1 MTPHPRAMLNE
12 IAEVNPRLEAKLA
25 DNCVVSFL
33 GMTEVSADGTT
44 REGLDRAYSEVRKS
58 YTPFRSGDILVA
70 KITPC
75 FENGKI
81 AQAVTKQAIAFGS
94 TEFHVIRPRFNI
106 ADPRFILHYLRQDSI
121 RTRGERRMTGSAGQ
135 RRVPIS
141 FLEQLEVPLPSL
153 SEQRRIAAILDQA
166 DALRAQRRAALSLL
180 EELGSRAFD
189 LVVEE
194 ALSAEH
200 AKVQLSDAFW
210 FQEGPGVRNWQFR
223 DSGVK
228 LLNVGNIKPTG
239 VLDLQVSNRF
249 ISIEEAEGRYSHFL
263 VDPGDFVIASSGI
276 SFDTDG
282 LLRTRGA
289 FVSERDL
296 PLCMNTS
303 TIRFKQAHNSYRL
316 EYLAGWIQSAEF
328 RRQITRLVTGTA
340 QQNFGPSHLK
350 QIAITI
356 PPLWQQEGLSSHL
369 SAISSLQATQR
380 TALAELDALFASLQH
395 RAFRG
400 EL

>member
-1 MTPHPRAMLNE
+1 MKPHPRAMLNE

-25 DNCVVSFL
+25 DNFVVSFL

-166 DALRAQRRAALSLL
+166 DALRSQRRAALAKSKQLTQASFVAMF
-180 EELGSRAFD
+180 GSPRSNQYQWTSQKVHEIAD
-189 LVVEE
+189 QVTDG
-194 ALSAEH
+194 EH
-200 AKVQLSDAFW
+200 LTPERSQ
-210 FQEGPGVRNWQFR
+210 
-223 DSGVK
+223 SGVK
-228 LLNVGNIKPTG
+228 LLSARNVRDGHLDFADVDYISPEVHERLKRRCNPSIGDILISCSGTIGRVAPVTIAEPLSLVRSVAMIRPRSNIIRTEFLTAYLQTPELRQVMLKNANSSAQANLFQGPLREID
-239 VLDLQVSNRF
+239 VLVPPIGLQDAFAERLKA
-249 ISIEEAEGRYSHFL
+249 IESLQG
-263 VDPGDFVIASSGI
+263 
-276 SFDTDG
+276 
-282 LLRTRGA
+282 
-289 FVSERDL
+289 
-296 PLCMNTS
+296 
-303 TIRFKQAHNSYRL
+303 
-316 EYLAGWIQSAEF
+316 IQSAA
-328 RRQITRLVTGTA
+328 V
-340 QQNFGPSHLK
+340 
-350 QIAITI
+350 
-356 PPLWQQEGLSSHL
+356 
-369 SAISSLQATQR
+369 
-380 TALAELDALFASLQH
+380 AELEALFASLQY

-400 EL
+400 GL